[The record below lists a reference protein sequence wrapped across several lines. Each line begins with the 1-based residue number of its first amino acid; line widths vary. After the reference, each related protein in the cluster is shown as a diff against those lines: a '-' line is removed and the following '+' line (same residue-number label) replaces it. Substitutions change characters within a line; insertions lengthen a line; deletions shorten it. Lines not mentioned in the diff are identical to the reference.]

1 MQRSLLNF
9 LCFSVSAGF
18 ILLLNGCGLSS
29 SSTSLGGASAPVAAA
44 QNFVAGSGFKG
55 PFRAQAQIRVDK
67 LNSSTGA
74 LTATTLNGTF
84 LNDQGDF
91 RLPFGNHTGTFV
103 LSAGGDYIDE
113 ATNSLVSAVAVSS
126 MVVINSAPSTN
137 DATIPLVIT
146 PLTHMATHRTL
157 ERVNHLSLEADQT
170 RIAAELLSS
179 RQIIENGLGL
189 AGVNIFTTTPDF
201 VSSNTGEEL
210 YANHLAIISKA
221 AESQGYSVF
230 ATSGGFLNS
239 VTSEAAFEAMTA
251 TLSAKALELSTS
263 TSYALFLKNNY
274 SVTDEWISTNSAQVL
289 TQATQSFS
297 LPEIPL
303 IDQHLLFLSATGTS
317 ISTIETASFTAT
329 IVATEVISG
338 LSYNWSVAMTSGL
351 WGDSTKNWISLTD
364 LSTPNYG
371 FATLSSASITKTS
384 SVSFWA
390 VVTGNFSVRVE
401 ASRPGY
407 DTVTETADL
416 LVTPIAWRSAYLQN
430 NYFVGID
437 CATVTQ
443 CNSLPSP
450 VPATTG
456 VWLSATTTNWH
467 YLKSGDTGFGYDA
480 DEGDSFD
487 VNDWY
492 ISPANQKYAYVTSE
506 MKTGAT
512 TVCSLEILQKKTDGF
527 LVQETE
533 GPDSSL
539 VRWFEFDVDLDA
551 IEGTIK
557 STWTIANSDFS
568 GKSFTHELYACSAL
582 SALVSTEELIFS
594 ETATGVGTGT
604 VQENGSVVFN
614 FRWQVSANVL
624 IIDGADENFVL
635 LTGDSAF
642 RHVIRPF
649 CEPTELHEQKVEM
662 CIYSEN
668 AYLKNKGYSGDFGKL
683 ILNL

>member
-1 MQRSLLNF
+1 LKF
-9 LCFSVSAGF
+9 LFFSVSAGF
-18 ILLLNGCGLSS
+18 VFFLNGCGLSS
-29 SSTSLGGASAPVAAA
+29 SSTSLAGAPAAPVAAA

-55 PFRAQAQIRVDK
+55 PFRAQAQIRVDL

-103 LSAGGDYIDE
+103 LSAGGDYMDE
-113 ATNSLVSAVAVSS
+113 ATNSLVSAAAVSS

-157 ERVNHLSLEADQT
+157 ERVNKLSLAADQT
-170 RIAAELLSS
+170 RIAAELQDS

-189 AGVNIFTTTPDF
+189 AGVNIFTTTPGF
-201 VSSNTGEEL
+201 TSSNTGEEL

-230 ATSGGFLNS
+230 STSGGFLNS
-239 VTSEAAFEAMTA
+239 VTSEAAFEAMTV

-289 TQATQSFS
+289 TQATQSFTR
-297 LPEIPL
+297 PEIPL
-303 IDQHLLFLSATGTS
+303 IDQHLLFLSATGTT

-329 IVATEVISG
+329 IMATQVISD
-338 LSYNWSVAMTSGL
+338 LSYTWSVAMTSGL
-351 WGDSTKNWISLTD
+351 WGDSTKNWINLAD
-364 LSTPNYG
+364 LSTSNYG
-371 FATLSSASITKTS
+371 FSTLSSASITKTS

-390 VVTGNFSVRVE
+390 AVTGNFSIRVE

-407 DTVTETADL
+407 NTVTETADM
-416 LVTPIAWRSAYLQN
+416 LVTPIAWRTAYLQN
-430 NYFVGID
+430 RYFAGVD

-443 CNSLPSP
+443 CNALPSP
-450 VPATTG
+450 VPTTTG

-467 YLKSGDTGFGYDA
+467 YLKTGDTGFGYDTSR
-480 DEGDSFD
+480 DESFD

-492 ISPANQKYAYVTSE
+492 ISPANQKYVYLTSA
-506 MKTGAT
+506 MKSGAT
-512 TVCSLEILQKKTDGF
+512 TVCSQEILQKKTDGF
-527 LVQETE
+527 LVKETE
-533 GPDSSL
+533 AQSSSL
-539 VRWFEFDVDLDA
+539 SRWFEFDVDLAA
-551 IEGTIK
+551 IEATIA

-568 GKSFTHELYACSAL
+568 AKSFTHERYTCSAFSTLL
-582 SALVSTEELIFS
+582 STQELIFS
-594 ETATGVGTGT
+594 EAASGIGTGT
-604 VQENGSVVFN
+604 VRENGTTAFN

-624 IIDGADENFVL
+624 IIDGADENFAL
-635 LTGDSAF
+635 LTGNSAF
-642 RHVIRPF
+642 RHLLRPF
-649 CEPTELHEQKVEM
+649 CAPTELHDQKVEM
-662 CIYSEN
+662 CVYSEN

-683 ILNL
+683 ILKQ